1 VPYPTCKLD
10 FWHGICVETW
20 KLTSRL
26 RAGKVQRLDIIVAY
40 DVETVSE
47 NGKRR
52 LRQIATICKDFGQR
66 VQFSLFEC
74 RVGPA

>member
-1 VPYPTCKLD
+1 
-10 FWHGICVETW
+10 
-20 KLTSRL
+20 
-26 RAGKVQRLDIIVAY
+26 LDIIVAY